1 MFLMIKRYVNDYLS
15 LNLADYDNIGIDFEI
30 SKFLLIVLAGLCVS
44 FFVLDWHR
52 GYMLLAVKKLFRH
65 GALDENSAKTL
76 AELGIERSLSVK
88 WALSSDTRLS
98 KIMKRVGAP
107 EYTYEEYVA
116 LMKERKKQKKKTADE
131 RPDFVNDR
139 FYINPKRLDEARA
152 IEQSYSSSF
161 LKTLLF
167 CLMFAIIFVGITLIM
182 PELLSLINSSIIK

>member
-161 LKTLLF
+161 VKTLLF

>member
-1 MFLMIKRYVNDYLS
+1 MIKRYVNDYLS

-131 RPDFVNDR
+131 RPDFDNDR

-161 LKTLLF
+161 VKTLLF

>member
-131 RPDFVNDR
+131 RPDFDNDR

-161 LKTLLF
+161 VKTLLF